1 MIVVVLSMLWLVF
14 FYLTIKYN
22 LIIVMHMHTIKSTCL
37 DMCIPQSTC
46 IEPCSR
52 AVAFFHTPYNCLPY
66 MHAKSK
72 SGPVT
77 TIIALI
83 CVFPFSVLCF
93 LPHYSNN
100 VLEKVRCEVSGTI
113 QFYTCTIE
121 FRSFVGTLQ
130 TVEDNMSCFCLLLY
144 VILCGPFSPKALLF
158 SSFLFPLP
166 SLSSQENG
174 VFQQARSEIEES
186 LGCLGCL
193 RYLERVSMNFV

>member
-1 MIVVVLSMLWLVF
+1 
-14 FYLTIKYN
+14 
-22 LIIVMHMHTIKSTCL
+22 MHTIKSTCL
-37 DMCIPQSTC
+37 DMYIPQSTC

-66 MHAKSK
+66 MYAKSK

-93 LPHYSNN
+93 LPHYSNM
-100 VLEKVRCEVSGTI
+100 LEKVQCEVSGTI

-130 TVEDNMSCFCLLLY
+130 TVEDNMSCFCLLLS
-144 VILCGPFSPKALLF
+144 VILCGPKALVF

-186 LGCLGCL
+186 LGCL